1 MDFREF
7 RYIITVAD
15 CQSITKAA
23 AKLYVSQPSLSHLI
37 ARVEQEMGL
46 KLFDRTVYPI
56 TLTYAG
62 GICSRRS

>member
-7 RYIITVAD
+7 RYMIAVAD

-37 ARVEQEMGL
+37 ARVEQELGL
-46 KLFDRTVYPI
+46 DKNYGHKFLDGR
-56 TLTYAG
+56 LWG
-62 GICSRRS
+62 RSKG